1 MKYIK
6 QTFYCATPSIIL
18 ALCLFCNVFT
28 QIALAAD
35 IILNLKYTVENAE
48 AYYVITK
55 GETPSTLQVISEGQ
69 VVSGQVSQVT
79 FNDSEKIRIIYF
91 VKPAEGY
98 LLTGAGTTGK
108 GNISAIHELKDP
120 SKFNRTEA
128 HVPQEVI
135 ERLENEGYKLAW
147 GYTRHA
153 GNRNHLDDR
162 VDGYRPKV
170 ETTITHNASN
180 IEVGQTLTMN
190 IVVKPQKPFRNN
202 QDNRTYETSIPDGET
217 KVTIDGNKVI
227 SVTDLT
233 KVNNNEYRG
242 TVSYVI
248 TEDDIKVNN
257 HTVVVD
263 SKVDYTLD
271 LSVNTGDYQGARTR
285 TTTRVDATPGTA
297 TFNLVSSPSRKLE
310 YDLGYVGAPSILS
323 EMHNSGN
330 SVNVNA
336 GTYTRDGYEFV
347 GWSYKDSAGNTVI
360 LQPSATFYMPDRV
373 SGTKLVALWKT
384 GLTVDN
390 NNGEP
395 IIQDSAI
402 VGQPISLVRPV
413 KEGYIFR
420 GWKDSDGNT
429 YGVDE
434 TVIMPDRQFTLFALW
449 RSLDAGNASVL
460 SDEQDLNNKTVTDID
475 IKLVTDSSIE
485 TATESSAKSA
495 TDSGVKPVTDS
506 SIKKATGKKN
516 KSATGSKSKLSTGL
530 KNESGTGSKG
540 KQAESSSDKQTA
552 GSNSKRVAGSNDKIE
567 GESRKLPANGQIE
580 ELNIDPSANPAAG
593 LNIEPDTASLMGK
606 NKARGTL
613 PRTGGTT
620 DISFWLGLF
629 ILSTLFVSSISN
641 YRRKNGAE

>member
-6 QTFYCATPSIIL
+6 QTFCCAALAIIL
-18 ALCLFCNVFT
+18 ALCLFCDGFT
-28 QIALAAD
+28 QIVLAAD
-35 IILNLKYTVENAE
+35 ITLNLKYTVENAE

-69 VVSGQVSQVT
+69 VVSGQLSQVT

-190 IVVKPQKPFRNN
+190 IVVKPQRPFRNN
-202 QDNRTYETSIPDGET
+202 QDNRTYETSIPDGAT
-217 KVTIDGNKVI
+217 KVTIDGNKI
-227 SVTDLT
+227 ITVTDLT
-233 KVNNNEYRG
+233 KENNNEYRG
-242 TVSYVI
+242 TVSCVI
-248 TEDDIKVNN
+248 TEDDVKVNN
-257 HTVVVD
+257 HTVVVN
-263 SKVDYTLD
+263 SRVDYTLD

-297 TFNLVSSPSRKLE
+297 TFNLVSSPARKLE
-310 YDLGYVGAPSILS
+310 YDLGYVGAPSIPS
-323 EMHNSGN
+323 EIHNSGN
-330 SVNVNA
+330 NVNVNA
-336 GTYTRDGYEFV
+336 GVYTRIGYEFV
-347 GWSYKDSAGNTVI
+347 GWSYKDSVGNTVI
-360 LQPSATFYMPDRV
+360 LQPSDTFSMPDRV

-384 GLTVDN
+384 GLTVYN
-390 NNGEP
+390 NNGESVL
-395 IIQDSAI
+395 QDSAI

-413 KEGYIFR
+413 KEGYVFL

-429 YGVDE
+429 YGADE
-434 TVIMPDRQFTLFALW
+434 TVIMPNKRFTLFALW
-449 RSLDAGNASVL
+449 RSLSEGNASVFP
-460 SDEQDLNNKTVTDID
+460 DEDDSNDGNVTDTD
-475 IKLVTDSSIE
+475 IKLATGSSIK
-485 TATESSAKSA
+485 TTTESSIKTV

-506 SIKKATGKKN
+506 SIKRRPERKINLQQALKVKHQPVQKMNLETAQKVSRQKVQVTN
-516 KSATGSKSKLSTGL
+516 K
-530 KNESGTGSKG
+530 
-540 KQAESSSDKQTA
+540 QQVQT
-552 GSNSKRVAGSNDKIE
+552 V
-567 GESRKLPANGQIE
+567 NG
-580 ELNIDPSANPAAG
+580 
-593 LNIEPDTASLMGK
+593 
-606 NKARGTL
+606 
-613 PRTGGTT
+613 
-620 DISFWLGLF
+620 
-629 ILSTLFVSSISN
+629 
-641 YRRKNGAE
+641 

>member
-1 MKYIK
+1 MKNIK
-6 QTFYCATPSIIL
+6 QTFCCAALAIML
-18 ALCLFCNVFT
+18 ALCLFCDGFT

-35 IILNLKYTVENAE
+35 ITLNLKYTVENAE

-55 GETPSTLQVISEGQ
+55 GETPSTLQVISEGK

-190 IVVKPQKPFRNN
+190 VVVKPQRPFRNN
-202 QDNRTYETSIPDGET
+202 QDNRTYETSIPNGET
-217 KVTIDGNKVI
+217 TVTIDGNKVI
-227 SVTDLT
+227 TVTDLT

-242 TVSYVI
+242 TVNYII
-248 TEDDIKVNN
+248 TEDDVKVNN
-257 HTVVVD
+257 HTAVVD

-297 TFNLVSSPSRKLE
+297 TFNLVSSPARKLE
-310 YDLGYVGAPSILS
+310 YDLGYVGAPSIPS
-323 EMHNSGN
+323 EIHNSGN
-330 SVNVNA
+330 NVNVNA
-336 GTYTRDGYEFV
+336 GVYTRIGYEFV
-347 GWSYKDSAGNTVI
+347 GWSYKDSVGNTVI
-360 LQPSATFYMPDRV
+360 LQPSATFSMPDRV

-395 IIQDSAI
+395 VLQGSAI

-413 KEGYIFR
+413 KDGYIFG
-420 GWKDSDGNT
+420 GWKDTDGHT

-434 TVIMPDRQFTLFALW
+434 IVIMPDKRFTLFALW
-449 RSLDAGNASVL
+449 RSPYEGNTSVL
-460 SDEQDLNNKTVTDID
+460 PDEDDLNDETVTDTD
-475 IKLVTDSSIE
+475 VKLATGSGIKTATGSSIK
-485 TATESSAKSA
+485 TA
-495 TDSGVKPVTDS
+495 TDSGVKPVTGS
-506 SIKKATGKKN
+506 SIKKTTDTKN
-516 KSATGSKSKLSTGL
+516 KAATGSKSKSSTGS
-530 KNESGTGSKG
+530 KNESGNGSKG
-540 KQAESSSDKQTA
+540 KQAESSSDKQAA
-552 GSNSKRVAGSNDKIE
+552 GSNSKQAADSSDKII
-567 GESRKLPANGQIE
+567 GKSRKWSNNGQIA

-641 YRRKNGAE
+641 YRKKSV

>member
-6 QTFYCATPSIIL
+6 QTFYCATPAIIL

-35 IILNLKYTVENAE
+35 ITLNLKYTVENAE

-162 VDGYRPKV
+162 VDGYRPMV

-190 IVVKPQKPFRNN
+190 IVVKPQRPFRHN

-227 SVTDLT
+227 PVDGLT
-233 KVNNNEYRG
+233 KINNNEYRG
-242 TVSYVI
+242 TASYII
-248 TEDDIKVNN
+248 TEDDVKVNN
-257 HTVVVD
+257 HTAVVN
-263 SKVDYTLD
+263 SRVDYTLD

-297 TFNLVSSPSRKLE
+297 TFNLVSSPARKLE
-310 YDLGYVGAPSILS
+310 YDLGYVGAPSIQS
-323 EMHNSGN
+323 ETHNSGN

-347 GWSYKDSAGNTVI
+347 GWSYKDSGGNTVI
-360 LQPSATFYMPDRV
+360 LQPSATFSMPDRV

-390 NNGEP
+390 NNGESVL
-395 IIQDSAI
+395 QDSAI

-413 KEGYIFR
+413 KEGYIFL

-429 YGVDE
+429 YAANE
-434 TVIMPDRQFTLFALW
+434 AVIMPDKPFAMFALW
-449 RSLDAGNASVL
+449 RSLSEGNASVFP
-460 SDEQDLNNKTVTDID
+460 DEDDLNDGNVTDTD
-475 IKLVTDSSIE
+475 IKLATGSGIKTATGSSIK
-485 TATESSAKSA
+485 TA
-495 TDSGVKPVTDS
+495 TDSGIKPVTDS

-516 KSATGSKSKLSTGL
+516 KSATGSKSKLSTGS

-540 KQAESSSDKQTA
+540 KQAESSNDKQAA
-552 GSNSKRVAGSNDKIE
+552 GSNSKQVAVSNDKIE

-593 LNIEPDTASLMGK
+593 LNIEPNTALSKK
-606 NKARGTL
+606 NSAVRGTL

-620 DISFWLGLF
+620 DISFWLGLS
-629 ILSTLFVSSISN
+629 ILSGLFVYSISN
-641 YRRKNGAE
+641 YRRENGAE

>member
-6 QTFYCATPSIIL
+6 QTFYCATPAIML

-35 IILNLKYTVENAE
+35 ITLNLKYTVENAE

-69 VVSGQVSQVT
+69 VVSGQLSQVT

-147 GYTRHA
+147 GYTRHT
-153 GNRNHLDDR
+153 GNRSHLDDR

-190 IVVKPQKPFRNN
+190 IVVKPQRPFRNN
-202 QDNRTYETSIPDGET
+202 QDNRTYETSIPDGAT
-217 KVTIDGNKVI
+217 KVTIDGNKI
-227 SVTDLT
+227 ITVTDLT
-233 KVNNNEYRG
+233 KENNNEYRG

-248 TEDDIKVNN
+248 TEDDVKVNN
-257 HTVVVD
+257 HTVVVN
-263 SKVDYTLD
+263 SRVDYTLD

-297 TFNLVSSPSRKLE
+297 TFNLVSSPARKLE
-310 YDLGYVGAPSILS
+310 YDLGYVGAPSIPS
-323 EMHNSGN
+323 EIHNSGN
-330 SVNVNA
+330 NVNVNA
-336 GTYTRDGYEFV
+336 GVYTRIGYEFV
-347 GWSYKDSAGNTVI
+347 GWSYKDSVGNTVI
-360 LQPSATFYMPDRV
+360 LQPSDTFSMPDRV

-384 GLTVDN
+384 GLTVYN
-390 NNGEP
+390 NNGESVL
-395 IIQDSAI
+395 QDSAI

-413 KEGYIFR
+413 KEGYVFLC
-420 GWKDSDGNT
+420 WKDSDGNT
-429 YGVDE
+429 YGADE
-434 TVIMPDRQFTLFALW
+434 TVIMPDKRFTLFALW
-449 RSLDAGNASVL
+449 RSLSEGNASVFP
-460 SDEQDLNNKTVTDID
+460 DEDDSNDGNVTDTD
-475 IKLVTDSSIE
+475 IKLATGSSIK
-485 TATESSAKSA
+485 TTTESSIKTV

-516 KSATGSKSKLSTGL
+516 KSATGSKSKTSTGS
-530 KNESGTGSKG
+530 KNESGNGSKG
-540 KQAESSSDKQTA
+540 KQAESSSDKQAA
-552 GSNSKRVAGSNDKIE
+552 GSNSKRVADYSDKII
-567 GESRKLPANGQIE
+567 GKSRKWSNNGLIE

-593 LNIEPDTASLMGK
+593 VNIEPNTALSKK
-606 NKARGTL
+606 NSAVCGTL

-620 DISFWLGLF
+620 DISFWLGLS
-629 ILSTLFVSSISN
+629 ILSGLFVYSISN
-641 YRRKNGAE
+641 YRRESSK

>member
-6 QTFYCATPSIIL
+6 QTFYCATPAIML

-35 IILNLKYTVENAE
+35 ITLNLKYTVENAE

-55 GETPSTLQVISEGQ
+55 GETPSTLQVISEGH
-69 VVSGQVSQVT
+69 VVSGQLSQVT

-190 IVVKPQKPFRNN
+190 IVVKPQRPFRNN
-202 QDNRTYETSIPDGET
+202 QDNRTYETSIPDGAT
-217 KVTIDGNKVI
+217 KVTIDGNKI
-227 SVTDLT
+227 ITVTDLT
-233 KVNNNEYRG
+233 KENNNEYRG

-248 TEDDIKVNN
+248 TEDDVKVNN
-257 HTVVVD
+257 HTVVVN
-263 SKVDYTLD
+263 SRVDYTLD

-285 TTTRVDATPGTA
+285 TTTRVDATSGTA
-297 TFNLVSSPSRKLE
+297 TFNLVSSPIRKLE
-310 YDLGYVGAPSILS
+310 YDLGYVGAPSIPS
-323 EMHNSGN
+323 ETHNSGN

-336 GTYTRDGYEFV
+336 ITSTRDGYEFA
-347 GWSYKDSAGNTVI
+347 GWSYKDSVGNTVI
-360 LQPSATFYMPDRV
+360 LQPSDTFSMPDRV

-390 NNGEP
+390 NNGEAVS
-395 IIQDSAI
+395 QSSAI
-402 VGQPISLVRPV
+402 VGQPIHLVRPV
-413 KEGYIFR
+413 KEGYIFK
-420 GWKDSDGNT
+420 GWRDSDGNT
-429 YGVDE
+429 YGADE
-434 TVIMPDRQFTLFALW
+434 TVIMPDKRFTLFALW
-449 RSLDAGNASVL
+449 QSPYEGNASFL
-460 SDEQDLNNKTVTDID
+460 PDEDDLNDGTVNDTD
-475 IKLVTDSSIE
+475 IKLATGSGIKTATGSSIK
-485 TATESSAKSA
+485 TA
-495 TDSGVKPVTDS
+495 TDSGVKTETDS
-506 SIKKATGKKN
+506 SKKKETRKKN
-516 KSATGSKSKLSTGL
+516 KSATGSKSKLSTG
-530 KNESGTGSKG
+530 SKG
-540 KQAESSSDKQTA
+540 KSEATSKSKQVSDLNGKQAA
-552 GSNSKRVAGSNDKIE
+552 GSNSKQAADSSDKII
-567 GESRKLPANGQIE
+567 GKSMKWSNNGQIE

-593 LNIEPDTASLMGK
+593 VNIEPNTALSKK
-606 NKARGTL
+606 NSAVRGTL

-620 DISFWLGLF
+620 DISFWLGLS
-629 ILSTLFVSSISN
+629 ILSGLFVYSISN
-641 YRRKNGAE
+641 YRRESSK